1 MKRSNQTSFWS
12 VRLKNRIGPGS
23 VRWLNQEA
31 YATSSHKLGAPSGS
45 RRGSPMAKAGNE
57 SSRGRRSRQRG
68 HDRRTDS
75 VSLYVTRWVR
85 MQGGATVGGNGPG
98 DGNWEDRYLRRLPI
112 STGYGNGSRV
122 AMIIFPYNTPAGGGV
137 AGKILDR
144 LLSPR
149 ILGGFRRE
157 RQDSM
162 AVLGLDPLYPMF

>member
-1 MKRSNQTSFWS
+1 
-12 VRLKNRIGPGS
+12 
-23 VRWLNQEA
+23 
-31 YATSSHKLGAPSGS
+31 
-45 RRGSPMAKAGNE
+45 MAKAGNE